1 MRTEKEMF
9 DLILGVANRDNRVRS
24 VYING
29 SRANPNAKKD
39 IFQDYD
45 IVYVVT
51 ETATF
56 LRDKGWISVFGEP
69 IIFQEPDKLDKIQG
83 GDVDFKNGYTY
94 LMQFTDGN
102 RIDLHIQTMEVLIKE
117 YGTDKLTVPLLDKDN
132 CLPQIPAPSDE
143 EYWIKKPTYG
153 QYFSRC
159 NNFWWVAPY
168 CAKGLWRQ
176 EILFTIEV
184 MNSYVRQELL
194 TMLYWYVG
202 TQTEFKV
209 SIGKSNKHLK
219 EYLNLNVWKRLMKT
233 FNMVDY
239 DSSWN
244 ALIITCELFAE
255 IAPEVGKIFDYEYN
269 YDEAKR
275 SFEFI
280 KHIKELPKTAT
291 KIY

>member
-9 DLILGVANRDNRVRS
+9 DLILGVANRDNRIRA
-24 VYING
+24 VYMNG
-29 SRANPNAKKD
+29 SRTNPNVKKD

-51 ETATF
+51 ETESF
-56 LRDKGWISVFGEP
+56 INDEGWISVFGEP

-83 GDVDFKNGYTY
+83 RHVDFKNGYTY

-102 RIDLHIQTMEVLIKE
+102 RIDLHIQTMEELMKE
-117 YGTDKLTVPLLDKDN
+117 YGNDKLTFPLLDKDN
-132 CLPQIPAPSDE
+132 CLSQISPPSDQD
-143 EYWIKKPTYG
+143 YWVEKPTYG

-168 CAKGLWRQ
+168 CAKGLWRE

-194 TMLYWYVG
+194 SMLSWYVG

-209 SIGKSNKHLK
+209 SMGKANKYLK
-219 EYLNLNVWKRLMKT
+219 EYLDSNVWTRFMKT
-233 FNMVDY
+233 FNMGDY

-244 ALIITCELFAE
+244 ALITTCELFQE
-255 IAPEVGKIFDYEYN
+255 SAPKVGKILGYEYN

-280 KHIKELPKTAT
+280 KYIKDLPKDAMA
-291 KIY
+291 IY